1 MECKEKSSV
10 KICDVQIAGTHG
22 GSFRCDA
29 CIFVFCPGT
38 AGFDDTDANII
49 NSIVKGELD
58 DAALRIQEK
67 INKTVRKDNL

>member
-1 MECKEKSSV
+1 MVEV
-10 KICDVQIAGTHG
+10 FDVMPA
-22 GSFRCDA
+22 SLFFA
-29 CIFVFCPGT
+29 PGT

-67 INKTVRKDNL
+67 INKTVRKDNP